1 MLEMGQWATPVPVS
15 ARRRSS
21 SPLKW
26 MPWAYQT
33 SGPIQPRD
41 SMYSKGR
48 IPHRSRTKRS
58 SSFVSHRWVWSRTPR
73 SLARSA
79 DCRSSSSETL
89 KGEQGASATIRM
101 ENRDGSW

>member
-1 MLEMGQWATPVPVS
+1 MGNAGAGLRQTAQLLPVEMDAV
-15 ARRRSS
+15 
-21 SPLKW
+21 
-26 MPWAYQT
+26 
-33 SGPIQPRD
+33 PIQPRD
-41 SMYSKGR
+41 SMYSRGR

-58 SSFVSHRWVWSRTPR
+58 SSFVSQRWVWSRTPR
-73 SLARSA
+73 SLAKIA